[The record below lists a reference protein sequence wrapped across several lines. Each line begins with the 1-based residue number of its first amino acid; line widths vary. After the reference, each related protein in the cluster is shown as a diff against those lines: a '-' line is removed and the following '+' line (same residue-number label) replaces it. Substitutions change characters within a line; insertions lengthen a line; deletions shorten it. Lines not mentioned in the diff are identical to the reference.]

1 MVEQKALKKANDTS
15 KRYLGNIADDYVFLE
30 NKSKTQQ
37 DCIGIKGGRYD
48 GIVFKFGKIASVQD
62 PQNPGLEAVLKFQ
75 YTVVD
80 YNGLKE
86 EHLKDKMKSFEGYQV
101 NEELVNN
108 MNSEWRFMHCLP
120 AHRGDEV
127 TDWVMDHDNSIV
139 FDQAE
144 NRMWAQMSLL
154 AYLVDEGAWQAMSEF
169 MGLVD

>member
-75 YTVVD
+75 YTVVAVS
-80 YNGLKE
+80 YT
-86 EHLKDKMKSFEGYQV
+86 HLTLPTRL
-101 NEELVNN
+101 LV
-108 MNSEWRFMHCLP
+108 
-120 AHRGDEV
+120 
-127 TDWVMDHDNSIV
+127 
-139 FDQAE
+139 
-144 NRMWAQMSLL
+144 
-154 AYLVDEGAWQAMSEF
+154 
-169 MGLVD
+169 

>member
-15 KRYLGNIADDYVFLE
+15 RYLGNIADDYVFLE

-75 YTVVD
+75 YSVVD

-86 EHLKDKMKSFEGYQV
+86 EHLNIDFKNLLGDILCHIVDSHFSRGEIFNADEPDNRTDDSKS
-101 NEELVNN
+101 
-108 MNSEWRFMHCLP
+108 
-120 AHRGDEV
+120 
-127 TDWVMDHDNSIV
+127 TIT
-139 FDQAE
+139 
-144 NRMWAQMSLL
+144 
-154 AYLVDEGAWQAMSEF
+154 
-169 MGLVD
+169 